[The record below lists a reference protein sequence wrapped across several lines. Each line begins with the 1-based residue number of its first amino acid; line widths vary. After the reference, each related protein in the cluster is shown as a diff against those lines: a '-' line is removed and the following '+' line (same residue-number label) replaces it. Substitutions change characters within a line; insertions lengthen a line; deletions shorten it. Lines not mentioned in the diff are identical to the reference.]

1 LSKKKKQNLFVQL
14 IMSQTSTLPPSA
26 NVTVVVAKPA
36 AAAVPPPLN
45 LAPTKTTNEAI
56 SDQGASTATG
66 QDHQNGQDT
75 TAATST
81 TKKRKRSSSNA
92 DERKVKKSKVDEKE
106 KKKKNKKKREEEE
119 EVSVHQIEDSDDEEE
134 EDLGVA
140 MSKAEFEEF
149 VQSIMEITRCQ
160 DPKVAMVM
168 LEHKLNIIDNLKT
181 WFGLELHD
189 DDTKL
194 LQLLTDTQLSGIY
207 KGLVVGKLILSM
219 EEFQKD
225 GPMGFVNHLLESEAS
240 GKHLLPYSF
249 CCWKSDSENIQST
262 LEENKRQAAMSPNSK
277 NFWMLNKD
285 DEMKKALRR
294 TKFWYAFG
302 REMDKAIQSGQI
314 DESTLTWEDLKAY
327 CEVFWYENEE
337 GKKFRKFYVAVHG
350 QKSSNSSS
358 GQNTQFQS
366 FPAWPVPKG
375 AYKEEKDFL
384 LGVWPFVQIYFMSPK
399 EGPVVLVNGR
409 KEKAKAEENKKPSFD
424 FKAALEKRNRG
435 KPVQHESTM
444 VVDNDDD
451 KDSDSESDSERQ
463 EAKKS
468 KKHKKSNKSKGGRL
482 SKFVDSQAQE
492 DDY

>member
-1 LSKKKKQNLFVQL
+1 
-14 IMSQTSTLPPSA
+14 MSQPATLPPSA

-36 AAAVPPPLN
+36 AVPPPLS
-45 LAPTKTTNEAI
+45 LAVTKTATEAI

-66 QDHQNGQDT
+66 QDHQNGQDSGNGSGT
-75 TAATST
+75 TTTTTT

-92 DERKVKKSKVDEKE
+92 DERKAKKSKVDEKE

-119 EVSVHQIEDSDDEEE
+119 VSVHQIEDSDDKDSDDEEE

-160 DPKVAMVM
+160 DPKAAMVM

-219 EEFQKD
+219 EEYQKD

-314 DESTLTWEDLKAY
+314 DEATLTWEDLKAY

-350 QKSSNSSS
+350 QKSSSSS

-424 FKAALEKRNRG
+424 FKAALEKRNGG
-435 KPVQHESTM
+435 KPVQHESTTM

-451 KDSDSESDSERQ
+451 EDSDSESDSERQ

>member
-1 LSKKKKQNLFVQL
+1 VQL

-26 NVTVVVAKPA
+26 NVTVVAAKP
-36 AAAVPPPLN
+36 AAVPPPLN
-45 LAPTKTTNEAI
+45 LAPTKTINEAI

-66 QDHQNGQDT
+66 QDHQNGHDST
-75 TAATST
+75 SAAGATSST
-81 TKKRKRSSSNA
+81 TKKRKRASSNT
-92 DERKVKKSKVDEKE
+92 DERKTKKSKVDEKE
-106 KKKKNKKKREEEE
+106 KKNKNKKKREE
-119 EVSVHQIEDSDDEEE
+119 EVSVHQIEDSDDEEEE

-160 DPKVAMVM
+160 DPKAAMVM
-168 LEHKLNIIDNLKT
+168 LEHKLNIIDNLKS

-207 KGLVVGKLILSM
+207 KGLVVGKLVLSM

-225 GPMGFVNHLLESEAS
+225 GPMGFINHMLESEAS

-314 DESTLTWEDLKAY
+314 DEATLTWEDLKAY

-350 QKSSNSSS
+350 QKSSSS

-384 LGVWPFVQIYFMSPK
+384 LGVWPFIQIYFMSPK

-409 KEKAKAEENKKPSFD
+409 KEKAKVEENKKPTFD
-424 FKAALEKRNRG
+424 FKAALEKRNSA
-435 KPVQHESTM
+435 KPVQHESTI
-444 VVDNDDD
+444 VVE
-451 KDSDSESDSERQ
+451 DSDSESDSERQ

-468 KKHKKSNKSKGGRL
+468 KKHKKSKSKVGRL
-482 SKFVDSQAQE
+482 SKFVDSQAEE
-492 DDY
+492 DDD

>member
-1 LSKKKKQNLFVQL
+1 
-14 IMSQTSTLPPSA
+14 MSQTPTLPPSA
-26 NVTVVVAKPA
+26 NVTVVVAKPPPP
-36 AAAVPPPLN
+36 AAVPPPLN

-66 QDHQNGQDT
+66 QDHQNGHDSGNGGGT
-75 TAATST
+75 TTST

-92 DERKVKKSKVDEKE
+92 DERKAKKSKVDEKE
-106 KKKKNKKKREEEE
+106 KKKKKKKEEKEE
-119 EVSVHQIEDSDDEEE
+119 LSVHQIEDSDDDDDEE

-140 MSKAEFEEF
+140 MSKTEFEEF

-207 KGLVVGKLILSM
+207 KGLVVGKLILPM

-225 GPMGFVNHLLESEAS
+225 GAMGFINHLLESEAS

-302 REMDKAIQSGQI
+302 REMDKAIKSGQI

-337 GKKFRKFYVAVHG
+337 GKKFRKFYVAIHG
-350 QKSSNSSS
+350 QKSSNSSNS
-358 GQNTQFQS
+358 GQNTQFQA
-366 FPAWPVPKG
+366 FPAWPIPKG

-409 KEKAKAEENKKPSFD
+409 KEKAKVEENKKPSFD
-424 FKAALEKRNRG
+424 FKAALEKRNGG

-451 KDSDSESDSERQ
+451 DSDSESDSERQ

-468 KKHKKSNKSKGGRL
+468 KKHKKSKKSKGGRL
-482 SKFVDSQAQE
+482 SKFVDSQAEE